1 VLDTLRLAENYG
13 CKSVALPALSS
24 GIFGFPK
31 RLCAKVMFDAVEKFA
46 EKHQNHE
53 YLQEIHFT
61 NFDLNPTVKIFQEEF
76 LFRYC

>member
-1 VLDTLRLAENYG
+1 VLETLKFSERYG

-46 EKHQNHE
+46 EKHYNDPDHE
-53 YLQEIHFT
+53 YLNEIHLT
-61 NFDLNPTVKIFQEEF
+61 NFD
-76 LFRYC
+76 

>member
-46 EKHQNHE
+46 EKHQKN
-53 YLQEIHFT
+53 
-61 NFDLNPTVKIFQEEF
+61 
-76 LFRYC
+76 